1 MSEVQGV
8 RYIKQNGELVKSDV
22 YITNSKLDYI
32 KTDYLTG
39 EVVRQS
45 DFIKFT
51 AKDGKINHL
60 DGPVSGWGNTSL

>member
-32 KTDYLTG
+32 KTDYITG
-39 EVVRQS
+39 EAVRQS

-51 AKDGKINHL
+51 TKDGKVNHL
-60 DGPVSGWGNTSL
+60 DGPVSG